1 MAGWAAMAAET
12 AAEHGADYAAEPFY
26 MTADFWVFVAFVLF
40 VGLVGRT
47 AYRVIVAALDER
59 AQRIKDQVDEATRL
73 AEEAQQLLAT
83 YERKQRDA
91 AAEAETVVEMA
102 RREADRLA
110 DQAEKDLERSLKRRE
125 QLAFDRIA
133 QAEAAAVAEV
143 RAKASE
149 IALDATRRLVIER
162 VTDRRA
168 GALIDA
174 AIEEL
179 PKRLN

>member
-1 MAGWAAMAAET
+1 MMAWAAADPSA
-12 AAEHGADYAAEPFY
+12 AAEHAHEPFY
-26 MTADFWVFVAFVLF
+26 LTGEFWVAIGFILF
-40 VGLVGRT
+40 VILVGRT
-47 AYRVIVAALDER
+47 AYRVVTAALDER
-59 AQRIKDQVDEATRL
+59 AQRIKDQVEEATRL

-110 DQAEKDLERSLKRRE
+110 DQAAKDLERSLQRRE
-125 QLAFDRIA
+125 ALALERIA
-133 QAEAAAVAEV
+133 QAESSAVAEV
-143 RAKASE
+143 RAKATE
-149 IALDATRRLVIER
+149 IALEATRRLLVER
-162 VTDRRA
+162 VSGARA

-174 AIEEL
+174 AIKEL